1 MADVLSWPDDH
12 PRAKVLARTR
22 AAIVASA
29 TRLFLKQG
37 FARTGMEGV
46 AADAGIGLMT
56 LYRHFRTKPALFRTV
71 VHSECAMSTLIPDR
85 DAIWRQPP
93 RQALRTFGLAVIT
106 TLTEPGQLALRRL
119 VIAEAEQFPEL
130 GRAWYEGGPGISVVD
145 VRAYAAER
153 MATGEILNGDADAFA
168 QMYMALLDRLP
179 LRRLIGLTAAEPP
192 EIEAEVDAVVRII
205 LGPATAPPSPA

>member
-1 MADVLSWPDDH
+1 
-12 PRAKVLARTR
+12 
-22 AAIVASA
+22 
-29 TRLFLKQG
+29 
-37 FARTGMEGV
+37 
-46 AADAGIGLMT
+46 MT